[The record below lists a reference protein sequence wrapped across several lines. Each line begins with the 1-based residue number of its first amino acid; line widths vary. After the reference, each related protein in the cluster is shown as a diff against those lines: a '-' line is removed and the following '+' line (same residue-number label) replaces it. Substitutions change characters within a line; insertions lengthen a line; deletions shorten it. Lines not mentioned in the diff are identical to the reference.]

1 MINFIMSICDHS
13 GNRVVFV
20 MRIFQGH
27 VGIVRFVRGPGA
39 GGRKRKYKLVMI
51 WHRSGLR
58 DSITAN
64 SGNDAE
70 RYLSKQKTVYA
81 NDALRKA
88 YTDLVTKC
96 TTKYG

>member
-39 GGRKRKYKLVMI
+39 GGRKRWQKNGQYRFTNPKHGRI
-51 WHRSGLR
+51 
-58 DSITAN
+58 
-64 SGNDAE
+64 AE
-70 RYLSKQKTVYA
+70 RLFLFSGTDCASVVIVKQA
-81 NDALRKA
+81 Q
-88 YTDLVTKC
+88 
-96 TTKYG
+96 

>member
-39 GGRKRKYKLVMI
+39 GGLKRWQKIGQNSFTTQKL
-51 WHRSGLR
+51 
-58 DSITAN
+58 
-64 SGNDAE
+64 GNDADLLFY
-70 RYLSKQKTVYA
+70 RASSLYA
-81 NDALRKA
+81 RDAKELHR
-88 YTDLVTKC
+88 
-96 TTKYG
+96 

>member
-39 GGRKRKYKLVMI
+39 GGRKRWQIITITIKNTGNGARKYYEET
-51 WHRSGLR
+51 
-58 DSITAN
+58 SI
-64 SGNDAE
+64 
-70 RYLSKQKTVYA
+70 YA
-81 NDALRKA
+81 RN
-88 YTDLVTKC
+88 V
-96 TTKYG
+96 